1 MSLSSVRKWFWNPY
15 SRLGARLHGWLD
27 ARLDPP
33 MPRWETPEPTPYLRQ
48 LHEATDLEIGDLI
61 HGLVRQDT
69 PLDDKLQ
76 QLVATE
82 RGLQQETDVA
92 EHAKAEATERFSSV
106 NPSVPAA
113 TAEHRVKA
121 YWAMV
126 IFLFICEI
134 PLNGTVFQVLKEG
147 QLFNYLMAAGIS
159 LPILWA
165 AHAAGV
171 HLRRKAFGDRTS
183 SVMFVVAMCVPVITM
198 IVIASL
204 RQYYLHLRQLV
215 NPEGEKIAYLTFLSI
230 NLLMFTVAFYMS
242 WFSHLVG
249 AEELARTRR
258 AMERLAREMKTT
270 QKALRVVRAARMNL
284 HRKYVTQA
292 RQALDGFWQ
301 LVHVYGDA
309 NLHKRSDRKNRDND
323 CVLTDVARQA
333 LHVNM
338 PRALQSAYLDYR
350 DAGSAE
356 VRSVGSSALAPKPE
370 ADLAGMD
377 ESVETGS
384 EELSSAAAS
393 S

>member
-1 MSLSSVRKWFWNPY
+1 MSVSSVRKWFWNPY

-33 MPRWETPEPTPYLRQ
+33 MPRWEAPEPTPYLRQ
-48 LHEATDLEIGDLI
+48 LHEATDLEIGDLM

-92 EHAKAEATERFSSV
+92 EHAKAEATQRFSSV

-121 YWAMV
+121 YWFMI
-126 IFLFICEI
+126 IFLFVCEI

-147 QLFNYLMAAGIS
+147 QMFNYLMAAVIG

-165 AHAAGV
+165 AHAAGI
-171 HLRRKAFGDRTS
+171 HLRRKAFDDRTS
-183 SVMFVVAMCVPVITM
+183 SVMFVVAMSVPLVTM
-198 IVIASL
+198 TVIASL
-204 RQYYLHLRQLV
+204 RQYYLHVRQLV
-215 NPEGEKIAYLTFLSI
+215 NPDGEKVAYLTFLSI
-230 NLLMFTVAFYMS
+230 SLLMFTVAFYIS

-249 AEELARTRR
+249 AEELTSTRR
-258 AMERLAREMKTT
+258 VVERLAREMKKT

-309 NLHKRSDRKNRDND
+309 NLHKRGDRTNRDND
-323 CVLTDVARQA
+323 CVLTDPARKA

-356 VRSVGSSALAPKPE
+356 VRSVGSNVAASTPDANT
-370 ADLAGMD
+370 ADLD
-377 ESVETGS
+377 EFVETGT
-384 EELSSAAAS
+384 EELSSAAAGN
-393 S
+393 

>member
-1 MSLSSVRKWFWNPY
+1 
-15 SRLGARLHGWLD
+15 
-27 ARLDPP
+27 
-33 MPRWETPEPTPYLRQ
+33 
-48 LHEATDLEIGDLI
+48 
-61 HGLVRQDT
+61 VRQDT

-92 EHAKAEATERFSSV
+92 EHAKAEATQRFSSV
-106 NPSVPAA
+106 NPNVPAA

-121 YWAMV
+121 YWTMI
-126 IFLFICEI
+126 IFLFVCEI

-147 QLFNYLMAAGIS
+147 QMFNYLMAAVIG

-165 AHAAGV
+165 AHAAGI
-171 HLRRKAFGDRTS
+171 HLRRKAFDDRTS
-183 SVMFVVAMCVPVITM
+183 SVMFVVAMSVPLITM
-198 IVIASL
+198 TVIASL
-204 RQYYLHLRQLV
+204 RQYYLHVRQLV
-215 NPEGEKIAYLTFLSI
+215 NPDGEKIAYLTFLSI
-230 NLLMFTVAFYMS
+230 SLLMFTVAFYIS

-249 AEELARTRR
+249 AEELTRTRS
-258 AMERLAREMKTT
+258 AVERLAREMKKT

-309 NLHKRSDRKNRDND
+309 NLHKRGDRKNRDND
-323 CVLTDVARQA
+323 CVLTDAARQA

-356 VRSVGSSALAPKPE
+356 VRSVGSTGVAPTRD
-370 ADLAGMD
+370 ADLADLD
-377 ESVETGS
+377 ESVETYT
-384 EELSSAAAS
+384 EKLSSAAGN
-393 S
+393 